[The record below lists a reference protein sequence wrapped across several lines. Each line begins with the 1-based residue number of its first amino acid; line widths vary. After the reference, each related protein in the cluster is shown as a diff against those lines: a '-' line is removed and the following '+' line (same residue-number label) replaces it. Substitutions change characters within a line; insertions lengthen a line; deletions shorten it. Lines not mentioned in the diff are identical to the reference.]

1 MATGTSLSEVF
12 PLGSRLNERGR
23 LEVGGCD
30 TIELAREFG
39 TPAYVVAH
47 DDLRLRARAFVQAGR
62 DAGHG
67 DFHVVFAS
75 KAFPCT
81 AVLRVFAQEGL
92 WCDVASGGEL
102 HLALEAGFRPERLV
116 LHGNAKSL
124 TELGMALGLGV
135 GLIVVD
141 NFDEI
146 DRLEGLL
153 AERDGGAQRV
163 LLRVTPDVRGDTHEK
178 ISTGQADS
186 KFGFAMAQVGEAIA
200 RVETID
206 RLKLDGV
213 HAHIGSQLLG
223 LEPFRREVAELAK
236 LGDFPVWNLG
246 GGLGVRYTE
255 DQRAPPAI
263 DEYVS
268 AIVKAADAYGL
279 GSGGRLLIE
288 PGRSLSANAC
298 VTLYTVESV
307 KSNVQRWVAVD
318 GGMSD
323 NLRPMLY
330 GAGYEAHVA
339 DRFGGSTRCVLA
351 GKHCESGDV
360 IVRDALLDDPRPGD
374 VIVTP
379 ATGAYGYAMA
389 SNYNGVP
396 RPPVIF
402 CADGDARLVVRR
414 ESFDDLLARDV
425 TAEEIAPDVS

>member
-1 MATGTSLSEVF
+1 MATGTRLSSVF

-39 TPAYVVAH
+39 TPAYVVAE
-47 DDLRLRARAFVQAGR
+47 DDLRTRARTFMRAGH
-62 DAGHG
+62 DAGQE

-102 HLALEAGFRPERLV
+102 HLALQAGFRPKRIV
-116 LHGNAKSL
+116 FHGNAKSE
-124 TELGMALGLGV
+124 TELGMALGVGV
-135 GLIVVD
+135 KLIVID

-153 AERDGGAQRV
+153 AERGGAAQRV
-163 LLRVTPDVRGDTHEK
+163 LVRVTPDVRGETHEK

-186 KFGFAMAQVGEAIA
+186 KFGFSMAEVHEAIA
-200 RVETID
+200 RVQAID
-206 RLKLDGV
+206 GLMLKGV
-213 HAHIGSQLLG
+213 HAHIGSQLLE
-223 LEPFRREVAELAK
+223 LEPFLDEVTEVAS

-255 DQRAPPAI
+255 DQAEPPSVE
-263 DEYVS
+263 EYV
-268 AIVKAADAYGL
+268 AQIVLAAQAHGM
-279 GSGGRLLIE
+279 GAERRLLIE

-307 KSNVQRWVAVD
+307 KDNVSKWVAVD

-323 NLRPMLY
+323 NLRPMMY
-330 GAGYEAHVA
+330 GASYEAHVA
-339 DRFGGSTRCVLA
+339 DRFGGDTKCVLA

-360 IVRDALLDDPRPGD
+360 IVREAKLSDPKPGD

-389 SNYNGVP
+389 NNYNGVP

-402 CADGDARLVVRR
+402 CSEGDARVVLRR
-414 ESFDDLLARDV
+414 ESFDDLAARDFPE
-425 TAEEIAPDVS
+425 EEIAPHVG